1 MPNSFASRGFLSSDI
16 EDFKV
21 VIKKQYSEE
30 FDKAAALSERA
41 HGQLLSLPMEEQT
54 ARVLAASVFTERTI
68 RGCQGAILLCESG
81 LVQEAQVLVRTATET
96 LFAASALIT
105 DDQVYDRMARASD
118 HEDLV
123 QARGMM
129 KSPSADFTDEHLA
142 ALEEVVGR
150 AEENAA
156 KYPIYEAA
164 KAAGLLPMYETFYR
178 GLSAL
183 ASHATFRSLDRS
195 FEDDGENFTIIMG
208 PSDRQLTFT
217 LGTVCSCLSES
228 INCLNKIL
236 NRIQI
241 EAGS

>member
-1 MPNSFASRGFLSSDI
+1 MPNSFASKGFLSSDI
-16 EDFKV
+16 DAFKSS
-21 VIKKQYSEE
+21 IKKQYSEE
-30 FDKAAALSERA
+30 FDKASALSERA
-41 HGQLLSLPMEEQT
+41 HQQLLSLPMEEQT
-54 ARVLAASVFTERTI
+54 ACILAAIVFTERTI

-81 LVQEAQVLVRTATET
+81 LIQEAQVLVRTATET
-96 LFAASALIT
+96 LFAASALVT
-105 DDQVYDRMARASD
+105 DDRVYDRMARASD

-129 KSPSADFTDEHLA
+129 KSPCSDFTDDHLA
-142 ALEEVVGR
+142 ALQEVVGR

-164 KAAGLLPMYETFYR
+164 QAAGLLPMYETFYR

-195 FEDDGENFTIIMG
+195 FEGDGESFTFIMG
-208 PSDRQLTFT
+208 PSDKQLAFT
-217 LGTVCSCLSES
+217 LGTVCSCLSEA

-236 NRIQI
+236 NK
-241 EAGS
+241 ANMKD

>member
-1 MPNSFASRGFLSSDI
+1 MPNSFASKGFLSPDI

-21 VIKKQYSEE
+21 TIKKQYSEE

-41 HGQLLSLPMEEQT
+41 QKQLLSLPMEEQT
-54 ARVLAASVFTERTI
+54 ARILASIVFTERSI
-68 RGCQGAILLCESG
+68 RGCQGAILLCEAG

-96 LFAASALIT
+96 LFAASALVA
-105 DDQVYDRMARASD
+105 DDEVYDRMARASD
-118 HEDLV
+118 HEDLL

-129 KSPSADFTDEHLA
+129 KSPCSDFTDDHLA
-142 ALEEVVGR
+142 ALEQVVGR
-150 AEENAA
+150 SEENAA

-195 FEDDGENFTIIMG
+195 FVDDGENLTIIMG

-217 LGTVCSCLSES
+217 LITICSCLSES
-228 INCLNKIL
+228 INCLNRILDKI
-236 NRIQI
+236 QM
-241 EAGS
+241 EA